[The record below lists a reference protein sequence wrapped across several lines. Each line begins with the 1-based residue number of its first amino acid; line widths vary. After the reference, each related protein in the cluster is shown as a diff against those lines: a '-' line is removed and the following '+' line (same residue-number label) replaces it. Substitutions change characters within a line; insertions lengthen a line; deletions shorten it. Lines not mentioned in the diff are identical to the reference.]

1 MWRCISSN
9 LGLRVDD
16 DRDTRQCQPLR
27 SLCKRNV
34 RAHGL
39 GVVYLCQGRMVI
51 FPSSLGRQGLT
62 AVRDRLVVHATDYV
76 CEWMDKVV
84 TNEP

>member
-1 MWRCISSN
+1 
-9 LGLRVDD
+9 
-16 DRDTRQCQPLR
+16 
-27 SLCKRNV
+27 
-34 RAHGL
+34 
-39 GVVYLCQGRMVI
+39 MVI